1 MQMSKN
7 VNNDVSMNPPIE
19 IWQGY
24 CTLRN
29 IPDGTHFDVAMVTC
43 SVSVPSALKSNIT
56 ICSHMGQNIQ
66 FKMLRGDS
74 MKMGLAYILA
84 KYRYFAL
91 LNRKW

>member
-1 MQMSKN
+1 MSKN

-43 SVSVPSALKSNIT
+43 SVSVPSALKSILLFVAT
-56 ICSHMGQNIQ
+56 WGKIYSSKCS
-66 FKMLRGDS
+66 RGDS
-74 MKMGLAYILA
+74 MKMGLAYNVA
-84 KYRYFAL
+84 K
-91 LNRKW
+91 